1 MGATHN
7 VCQLDTMAC
16 NKLQKTVALLPIER
30 KKLGVSSN
38 QTVSKNFGTP
48 VLMLFLF
55 FECRNQNRWSI
66 IIIALNVFLPSAKNV
81 ILF

>member
-30 KKLGVSSN
+30 KKTWCEFQPNSFEKFRDSRFDALS
-38 QTVSKNFGTP
+38 
-48 VLMLFLF
+48 F
-55 FECRNQNRWSI
+55 FRM
-66 IIIALNVFLPSAKNV
+66 
-81 ILF
+81 

>member
-30 KKLGVSSN
+30 E
-38 QTVSKNFGTP
+38 KNL
-48 VLMLFLF
+48 V
-55 FECRNQNRWSI
+55 
-66 IIIALNVFLPSAKNV
+66 
-81 ILF
+81 